1 MVVKVGSGEIDD
13 LSTLNVLDEE
23 SLLRELRAR
32 YKKGIIYTYIGDV
45 LIAINPF
52 KQLNIY
58 EKQQHDLYKDV
69 QSRNQLTPH
78 IFWVADQAYRK
89 LCLSKQTQC
98 IAVSG
103 ESGAGKTEST
113 KLMVSHI
120 IHCSSDISDREL
132 QNRIIETSPLL
143 EAFGNAQTCMNQN
156 SSRFGKYLQLNFTNT
171 GRIVGAKVYDYLLE
185 KSRVVQHG
193 PGERTFH
200 FFYYLFAGL
209 EKEALEYFY
218 LDDPETYRILKD
230 PCGGKV
236 FPSRTDFKHCR
247 HMFNT
252 QKDVMR
258 RVGFTDEDINMVFT
272 ILSAILHLT
281 NIRFSHDDETDGV
294 YIEDEYPLEVVCT
307 LLALDQEILTMALIS
322 TFSTTKGERV
332 ISLKNSDQANDCRDA
347 LAKALY
353 ERLFSW
359 IVKQINTLLQ
369 PNRRH
374 NQTDDNIYR
383 TCSILDMSGF
393 ENFQVNSFEQLC
405 INVANEHLQYY
416 FNEHIFLQEEQD
428 YRTESV
434 SCEKV
439 EFQNNEDLIELFMGT
454 LGILALLDEESRFP
468 KANDESLVQKFHS
481 HCKNH
486 PRYIKPRGNE
496 TAFGIHHY
504 AGKVVYDAR
513 GFLEKNRDNLSA
525 NLIECMEKSG
535 IELISYLF
543 TVNDDTSSPPI
554 TLGSSASPSG
564 NMNKLKSTT
573 LHPMRRPKSF
583 DIERTKENFSQKTA
597 KSLRQESRPF
607 KSNTIQK
614 ERFSQNTVTIHFRNS
629 LAELLDK
636 MKDAEPSFVRVFEI

>member
-1 MVVKVGSGEIDD
+1 MRQALKKYS
-13 LSTLNVLDEE
+13 LSL
-23 SLLRELRAR
+23 
-32 YKKGIIYTYIGDV
+32 
-45 LIAINPF
+45 
-52 KQLNIY
+52 
-58 EKQQHDLYKDV
+58 
-69 QSRNQLTPH
+69 
-78 IFWVADQAYRK
+78 
-89 LCLSKQTQC
+89 
-98 IAVSG
+98 
-103 ESGAGKTEST
+103 GKTEST
-113 KLMVSHI
+113 KLIVSHI
-120 IHCSSDISDREL
+120 IHCSGDVGDREL

-156 SSRFGKYLQLNFTNT
+156 SSRFGKYLQLNFTDA
-171 GRIVGAKVYDYLLE
+171 GRIIGAKVYDYLLE

-209 EKEALEYFY
+209 EKETLEFFY
-218 LDDPETYRILKD
+218 LDDPEKYRILKD

-236 FPSRTDFKHCR
+236 FPNRSDFKHCR
-247 HMFNT
+247 QMFNT
-252 QKDVMR
+252 QKEIMQ
-258 RVGFTDEDINMVFT
+258 RVGFTKEDISMVFT

-294 YIEDEYPLEVVCT
+294 YIEDEYPLEVVCS
-307 LLALDQEILTMALIS
+307 LLALDQEMLTMALIS
-322 TFSTTKGERV
+322 TFNMTKGERV
-332 ISLKNSDQANDCRDA
+332 ISLKNFDQANDCRDA
-347 LAKALY
+347 LSKALY

-374 NQTDDNIYR
+374 NQVYDKIYR

-428 YRTESV
+428 YRTEGV

-454 LGILALLDEESRFP
+454 LGIFALLDEESRFP

-535 IELISYLF
+535 IELISHLF
-543 TVNDDTSSPPI
+543 TMTDTINHSTDIEMSALLPFRI
-554 TLGSSASPSG
+554 TD
-564 NMNKLKSTT
+564 NNKNSQSTSLCT
-573 LHPMRRPKSF
+573 NRRPKSYE
-583 DIERTKENFSQKTA
+583 IERTKENLSQKAA
-597 KSLRQESRPF
+597 KSLRHDL
-607 KSNTIQK
+607 KSFNKTNTIPK
-614 ERFSQNTVTIHFRNS
+614 ERFSQNTVTLHFKVS
-629 LAELLDK
+629 LCELLDK
-636 MKDAEPSFVRVFEI
+636 MKNAEPSFVRYVGQYINVTFTLNRRMC